1 MRVYN
6 AQIIRFKTFLDS
18 LPPEERDEYM
28 DVINEIKGA
37 FPERAMDALCANEK
51 FAKMCSKHTDFV
63 ERKSAENPT
72 FAFWSSYIDMVQI
85 LLLFV
90 RATRESDWKLH
101 LSTLQLMMPCFFFLL
116 MTVLIMPG
124 IFLHTGWKW
133 SIFPSHILR
142 ATLSSVLKAS
152 GLSNVKVY
160 AEPF

>member
-101 LSTLQLMMPCFFFLL
+101 LSTLQLMMPCFVFFCL
-116 MTVLIMPG
+116 
-124 IFLHTGWKW
+124 
-133 SIFPSHILR
+133 
-142 ATLSSVLKAS
+142 
-152 GLSNVKVY
+152 
-160 AEPF
+160 

>member
-51 FAKMCSKHTDFV
+51 FAKICSKHTDFV

-72 FAFWSSYIDMVQI
+72 FAFSSSYIDMVQI
-85 LLLFV
+85 LLFV

-101 LSTLQLMMPCFFFLL
+101 LSTLQLMMPCFLFCFLL

-124 IFLHTGWKW
+124 IMLAGNGQSSPHT
-133 SIFPSHILR
+133 SFVPH
-142 ATLSSVLKAS
+142 
-152 GLSNVKVY
+152 
-160 AEPF
+160 